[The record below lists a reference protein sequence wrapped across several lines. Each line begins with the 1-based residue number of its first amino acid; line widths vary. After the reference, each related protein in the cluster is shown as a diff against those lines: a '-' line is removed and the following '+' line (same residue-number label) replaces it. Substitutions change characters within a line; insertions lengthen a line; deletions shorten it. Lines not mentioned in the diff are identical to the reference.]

1 MRDRLSQWYNNG
13 KKYATIAI
21 TSIQHPRKA
30 YTDLTSYIASL
41 KRYKDVAHYTKIASD
56 GLVETSKQVM
66 QGLEYV
72 TSSPHGSYDRLLLID
87 KDPVKSELN
96 KRTVLVV
103 QRKEGS
109 LIAYWLEDGLNKD
122 GLKEEIICHQSF
134 KEAEV
139 KLIIERLPKVNKESA
154 DLFLI
159 NSVIA
164 KYGLTSPMEDVRNR
178 VVDIW
183 QGFSRVIDPANVSKL
198 LKRPET
204 RSVLYYAISA
214 NLWYFSMVMFYEK
227 TVKGTL
233 RYIPGMEESY
243 PEAALDAAAY
253 TYLFTHAIEMMIDNS
268 FYNAT
273 VAKVSGQEEG
283 PCDHFKPCSCNIG
296 KQLKGMLGSSF
307 YMMTDQLAINCFTN
321 SLPIL
326 GMPVK
331 VGLTALRFGQVF
343 LEYKLAAKG
352 MCTEHRYQLLTQNN
366 QYAFGFGLSYLTLC
380 NTIAW
385 YLKRKF
391 GVSNSFLDD
400 AIFSG
405 VFPLYIF
412 LAQTIDAPLP
422 GKKTGFDVFK
432 FSRYA
437 TSYTLSNS
445 TRWLGQ
451 YVSNPK
457 NEKMIRDMK
466 EALINFPPFQLFCF
480 SLASEAKVTAIEEKI
495 ADLCQR
501 DAILLYLDYSK
512 DDIKDLIAYIRS
524 MRESYIYNAASAA
537 SDYVPFLAKDQKKV
551 LDILLDDRVKE
562 VLNSVESVLSHIE
575 VKQGIS
581 VYTTRF
587 ERLRD
592 ALKLKEL
599 LGKLQVMCG
608 FNEKAPVEIEKKVIP
623 QVAATPATTMP
634 APLANATM
642 VIAPPDNITP
652 VTMPDLPVLPVNNS
666 SAVIMQALQAAPIV
680 QPTPILSVDPVP
692 VLTVVS
698 EPAVSVVMPSPVLP
712 VTATSPLPVATPS
725 ATIPSVDT
733 PVLPTVVPKINRRR
747 LPAQQQSP
755 FGEVSVMPK
764 KKK

>member
-1 MRDRLSQWYNNG
+1 MRDRLSQLYNG
-13 KKYATIAI
+13 VKRYTVIALTTI
-21 TSIQHPRKA
+21 QNPKQ
-30 YTDLTSYIASL
+30 SYIDFKNYVASSR
-41 KRYKDVAHYTKIASD
+41 RYKEAALYTKIAAD
-56 GLVETSKQVM
+56 GVIETSEQVI
-66 QGLEYV
+66 QGAEYV
-72 TSSPHGSYDRLLLID
+72 TASPHGHYERLLLID
-87 KDPVKSELN
+87 KDPVKSELT
-96 KRTVLVV
+96 KKTVLVV

-109 LIAYWLEDGLNKD
+109 LIAYWLEDGLNKE
-122 GLKEEIICHQSF
+122 GKKEEIICHQSF

-139 KLIIERLPKVNKESA
+139 KSIIERLPKVNKESN

-159 NSVIA
+159 NSVIS
-164 KYGLTSPMEDVRNR
+164 KYGLTSPIEDARNR

-214 NLWYFSMVMFYEK
+214 NLWYFSMAMFYEK
-227 TVKGTL
+227 TVRGSL

-243 PEAALDAAAY
+243 PEAVLDAAAY
-253 TYLFTHAIEMMIDNS
+253 TYLFTQAVKMMIDNS
-268 FYNAT
+268 FYNTA

-307 YMMTDQLAINCFTN
+307 YLMTDQLAINCFTN
-321 SLPIL
+321 SLPSTL
-326 GMPVK
+326 VVPVK
-331 VGLTALRFGQVF
+331 TGLTALRFGQVF
-343 LEYKLAAKG
+343 LEYKLASKG

-385 YLKRKF
+385 YLKREF
-391 GVSNSFLDD
+391 GVSNAFIDD

-405 VFPLYIF
+405 IFPLYIF
-412 LAQTIDAPLP
+412 LSQTIDAPLP
-422 GKKTGFDVFK
+422 GKKPGFDVFK

-457 NEKMIRDMK
+457 NEKMIRDIK

-480 SLASEAKVTAIEEKI
+480 ALTSEAKVIAIEEKI

-512 DDIKDLIAYIRS
+512 EDIKDLIAYIRS
-524 MRESYIYNAASAA
+524 MRESYIYNAASTA

-562 VLNSVESVLSHIE
+562 VLNSVESVLSHID
-575 VKQGIS
+575 VKQGVS

-587 ERLRD
+587 ELLHD
-592 ALKLKEL
+592 AFKLKEL
-599 LGKLQVMCG
+599 LTELQVMCG
-608 FNEKAPVEIEKKVIP
+608 FMEKESLALEMKTIRQVTAMLETKMPVTVPLNASIPVILPLENKAPI
-623 QVAATPATTMP
+623 ATHDAQSVPAS
-634 APLANATM
+634 
-642 VIAPPDNITP
+642 D
-652 VTMPDLPVLPVNNS
+652 S
-666 SAVIMQALQAAPIV
+666 SAVIMQALQAAPIF
-680 QPTPILSVDPVP
+680 QS
-692 VLTVVS
+692 
-698 EPAVSVVMPSPVLP
+698 APVLP
-712 VTATSPLPVATPS
+712 VTQTP
-725 ATIPSVDT
+725 TIRPADVS
-733 PVLPTVVPKINRRR
+733 VLPAVLPQQSRRK
-747 LPAQQQSP
+747 LFKKDESP
-755 FGEVSVMPK
+755 FGDIPVTLK
-764 KKK
+764 KNN